1 VPRVFGRPEDPTM
14 NSTMFRTMPLMF
26 IPLVVFSLF
35 ALTIGDGWTT
45 SGFLTFNLYSGA
57 QWTFTYGD
65 LFVLFSLLIL
75 FVEIVKSV
83 NTEANEIL
91 NHGLSV
97 MVALAC
103 VVLFVVGSAFGNT
116 AFFLLTVMAF
126 VDVIAGFVITI
137 MTARRDFGGAH

>member
-1 VPRVFGRPEDPTM
+1 M
-14 NSTMFRTMPLMF
+14 NSTTFRTMPLML
-26 IPLVVFSLF
+26 IPLVVFSIF
-35 ALTIGDGWTT
+35 ALTSGEAWTT
-45 SGFLTFNLYSGA
+45 NLYSGA

-65 LFVLFSLLIL
+65 LFVLFSLLTL

-103 VVLFVVGSAFGNT
+103 TVLFVVGSAYGNT
-116 AFFLLTVMAF
+116 AFFLLTVMTI

>member
-1 VPRVFGRPEDPTM
+1 M
-14 NSTMFRTMPLMF
+14 NSTMFRVMPLML
-26 IPLVVFSLF
+26 IPLVVFSFF
-35 ALTIGDGWTT
+35 ALTIGDTWTT
-45 SGFLTFNLYSGA
+45 NVFLTFNMYSGA
-57 QWTFTYGD
+57 TWTFTYGD

-75 FVEIVKSV
+75 FVEILKSV
-83 NTEANEIL
+83 NTESNEIL

-103 VVLFVVGSAFGNT
+103 TILFVVGSAYGNT

-137 MTARRDFGGAH
+137 MTARRDFGAAH